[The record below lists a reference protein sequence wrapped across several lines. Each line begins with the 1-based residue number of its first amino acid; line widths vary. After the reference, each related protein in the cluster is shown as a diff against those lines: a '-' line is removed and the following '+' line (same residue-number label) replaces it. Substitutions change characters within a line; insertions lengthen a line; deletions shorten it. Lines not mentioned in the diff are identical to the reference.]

1 MNQFAERRYV
11 IGLLIILSAL
21 LFSGKLFHMQVI
33 DKSYKLSAENNSRRE
48 VIMYPARGLIYD
60 RNGSLIVSNQ
70 AAYDIMV
77 NPVQLDEFDTLDF
90 CRILE
95 IKKSDIIER
104 IAQAKEYNRF
114 APSVFMKQV
123 PAEISSVFQE
133 KLYKFPGFFVQTR
146 TLRRYSK
153 PIAAHIL
160 GYVGEVDKKTIE
172 KDEYYKMG
180 DYIGISGVEKTYE
193 KILRGT
199 KGQKNY
205 MVDVHNRVTGDWQ
218 NGRYDIPLELGTDIV
233 LTLDADLQEYGE
245 KLMEG
250 FSGSIVALEPSSG
263 EILCLLSAPD
273 YPPDLLVGRGL
284 RNNFNTLSGDTLKP
298 LFNRAVAAS
307 YPPGSTFKV
316 INGLVG
322 LQEKVLFPQDEFYC
336 DFGYYYRGIHV
347 GCHNHY
353 SPLNLRK
360 GIQNSCNAYFC
371 NVLRR
376 ILEDPKYERTDSAF
390 SNWRK
395 HVTSFGFGSRLN
407 SDIPG
412 ELRGLVP
419 NPSYY
424 DRYYGVGH
432 WNFLTVISLAI
443 GQGELGITPLQ
454 MANMTSVIA
463 NRGYYTTP
471 HIIKEIRSGE
481 QIPEKF
487 LLQHETTIDSANFE
501 VAVEGMELVVNGGKG
516 STARIA
522 RMPDIVICGKT
533 GTAENPFGEDHSI
546 FIAFAPKDDPQI
558 AIAVYVENV
567 GFGSTFAAPIASLM
581 IEKYLTGEVKRQWIE
596 NYVMV
601 DARKRLEEKKMKETE
616 E

>member
-1 MNQFAERRYV
+1 MKNQFAERKYI

-21 LFSGKLFHMQVI
+21 LFSGRLFHMQVI
-33 DKSYKLSAENNSRRE
+33 DESYKLSAENNSRRE

-60 RNGSLIVSNQ
+60 RNGKLIVSNQ

-77 NPVQLDEFDTLDF
+77 NPLQLDAFDTLDF
-90 CRILE
+90 CKILGIEKTDLIDRIQL
-95 IKKSDIIER
+95 
-104 IAQAKEYNRF
+104 AKDYNRY

-123 PAEISSVFQE
+123 PGEISSVLQE
-133 KLYKFPGFFVQTR
+133 KLFKFPGFFVQTR
-146 TLRRYSK
+146 TLRRYSR
-153 PIAAHIL
+153 PLAAHLL

-172 KDEYYKMG
+172 QDEYYRMG
-180 DYIGISGVEKTYE
+180 DYIGISGIEKTYE
-193 KILRGT
+193 KLLRGS

-218 NGRYDIPLELGTDIV
+218 GGRFDKAPELGTDIV
-233 LTLDADLQEYGE
+233 LSIDSDLQEYGE
-245 KLMEG
+245 KLMRG
-250 FSGSIVALEPSSG
+250 FSGSVVAIEPGTG
-263 EILCLLSAPD
+263 EILCMLSAPD
-273 YPPDLLVGRGL
+273 YPTDLLVGRGL
-284 RNNFNTLSGDTLKP
+284 RSNFNQLSSDTLKP

-316 INGLVG
+316 VNGLIG
-322 LQEKVLFPQDEFYC
+322 LQEKVLFPQNEFYC
-336 DFGYYYRGIHV
+336 DLGYYYRGIRV

-353 SPLNLRK
+353 SPLDLREA
-360 GIQNSCNAYFC
+360 IQNSCNAYFC

-376 ILEDPKYERTDSAF
+376 ILEDPKYNRTDSAF
-390 SNWRK
+390 NNWRK
-395 HVTSFGFGSRLN
+395 HVASFGFGSRLN

-412 ELRGLVP
+412 ELNGLVP
-419 NPSYY
+419 TPSYY
-424 DRYYGVGH
+424 DRYYGVGR

-454 MANMTSVIA
+454 MANMTSAIA
-463 NRGYYTTP
+463 NRGYYITP
-471 HIIKEIRSGE
+471 HILKEIRSGE
-481 QIPEKF
+481 EIPGDF
-487 LLQHETTIDSANFE
+487 LTRHETTIDSIYYE
-501 VAVEGMELVVNGGKG
+501 IAVEGMDWVVNGGEG

-522 RMPDIVICGKT
+522 RIPDITVCGKT

-546 FIAFAPKDDPQI
+546 FVAFAPKDDPQI

-596 NYVMV
+596 NYVLV
-601 DARKRLEEKKMKETE
+601 DARKRLEEKRKKEAE
-616 E
+616 